1 MDGAHAE
8 VLKMKAS
15 RVNVLK
21 CFVVVTDADIYP
33 LLKSAGI
40 AFSTEH
46 LAIELDGSR
55 FPSDVSAKFIWAHGA
70 HFLRTK
76 KVRVT

>member
-21 CFVVVTDADIYP
+21 CFVVVTDAVLFSADINP
-33 LLKSAGI
+33 LLLSGGI

-55 FPSDVSAKFIWAHGA
+55 FPSDVSAKFI
-70 HFLRTK
+70 
-76 KVRVT
+76 